1 MHYLR
6 MGKSYPYLS
15 SAADN
20 DKDDDDD
27 DQKAVTGVNDL

>member
-1 MHYLR
+1 
-6 MGKSYPYLS
+6 MGKSSPYLS

-27 DQKAVTGVNDL
+27 DDDQIAVTGVNDL